1 MFGCMEPSETWRQ
14 RVRREQQLIARLRL
28 ATTRLADADRE
39 RIWAI
44 VAAKEAGLSIRQIA
58 HAAGLSP
65 TRVHQLLKADEA
77 REIPV
82 WLSQVHDDGLS
93 PHAADREADP
103 PARQHPLQTRLA
115 AEVEVLRWCIGWLER
130 LEHED
135 HVVVNLRPES
145 EEETEFVPF
154 DRPRVLRVLARMA
167 ADLDELARGP
177 LENTEELAVGR
188 EELRAR
194 HRQQLAEP
202 EPQPRRLSQREERA
216 ALRQAKGLPPY
227 ERR

>member
-1 MFGCMEPSETWRQ
+1 MFGCMETPEAWRQ

-39 RIWAI
+39 RIWAM

-58 HAAGLSP
+58 RATGLSP
-65 TRVHQLLKADEA
+65 TRIHQLLKADEA
-77 REIPV
+77 RAIPV
-82 WLSQVHDDGLS
+82 WLSQLHDDGRS
-93 PHAADREADP
+93 PHAAAREADP
-103 PARQHPLQTRLA
+103 PAVRHPIQTRLA
-115 AEVEVLRWCIGWLER
+115 AEVEVLRWCLGWLER

-135 HVVVNLRPES
+135 HVVVNLRPEN

-154 DRPRVLRVLARMA
+154 DRPRVLRVLARIA
-167 ADLDELARGP
+167 ADLDELARHP
-177 LENTEELAVGR
+177 LENTEELVAGR

-194 HRQQLAEP
+194 HRQRLAEP
-202 EPQPRRLSQREERA
+202 EPQPRRLSPQEERA
-216 ALRQAKGLPPY
+216 ALRPAKGLPPY